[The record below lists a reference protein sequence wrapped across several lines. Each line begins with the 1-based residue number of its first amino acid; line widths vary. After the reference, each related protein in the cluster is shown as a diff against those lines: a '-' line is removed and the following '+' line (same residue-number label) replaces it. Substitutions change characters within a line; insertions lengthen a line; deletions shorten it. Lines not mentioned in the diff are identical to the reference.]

1 MKKTFNFFGKTLILS
16 ANLIENKPMTY
27 RYNNVSI
34 SNLPVVATKI
44 ARQVGVI
51 PTGLSDSGD
60 VTEVTFPTEL
70 TSGQKSTLDTIMV
83 TPNIDLIPS
92 TTNTVYT
99 LTDIGTNIKT
109 ATGLDFD
116 MYPNGDTLVLH
127 FTKVLTAQEK
137 NAFRGAVANLLVI
150 T

>member
-1 MKKTFNFFGKTLILS
+1 MT
-16 ANLIENKPMTY
+16 TY
-27 RYNNVSI
+27 RYSGVSI

-44 ARQVGVI
+44 ARQVGVT

-60 VTEVTFPTEL
+60 VTEVSFSADL
-70 TSGQKSTLDTIMV
+70 TSGQKSTLDTLMNSSNV
-83 TPNIDLIPS
+83 DVIPT

-99 LTDIGTNIKT
+99 LTDIGTNVKT

-116 MYPNGDTLVLH
+116 IYPNGDTIVIQ
-127 FTKVLTAQEK
+127 FTKVLSAQEK
-137 NAFRGAVANLLVI
+137 NAFRGAIANLLVI

>member
-1 MKKTFNFFGKTLILS
+1 
-16 ANLIENKPMTY
+16 MTY
-27 RYNNVSI
+27 RYANVSI
-34 SNLPVVATKI
+34 TNLPVVATKI

-60 VTEVTFPTEL
+60 TTEVMFATEL
-70 TSGQKSTLDTIMV
+70 TTGQKAILDA
-83 TPNIDLIPS
+83 LITGVNVDVIPT

-99 LTDIGTNIKT
+99 LADFDAIKSATN
-109 ATGLDFD
+109 LDFD
-116 MYPNGDTLVLH
+116 TYPSPNGLVIQ

-137 NAFRGAVANLLVI
+137 NNFRGAVANLLVI

>member
-1 MKKTFNFFGKTLILS
+1 
-16 ANLIENKPMTY
+16 MTSY
-27 RYNNVSI
+27 RYSGVTI

-44 ARQVGVI
+44 TRQVGI
-51 PTGLSDSGD
+51 SPTGLSDSGD
-60 VTEVTFPTEL
+60 VTEVSFANDL
-70 TSGQKSTLDTIMV
+70 TSEQKATLDTLMG
-83 TPNIDLIPS
+83 TSNIDQIPT

-99 LTDIGTNIKT
+99 LTDIGANVKT

-116 MYPNGDTLVLH
+116 MYPNGGTLVLH

-137 NAFRGAVANLLVI
+137 NNFRGAIANLLVI

>member
-1 MKKTFNFFGKTLILS
+1 MT
-16 ANLIENKPMTY
+16 TY

-44 ARQVGVI
+44 ARQVGVT
-51 PTGLSDSGD
+51 PVGLSDSGN
-60 VTEVTFPTEL
+60 VTEVSFASDL
-70 TSGQKSTLDTIMV
+70 TAGQKTTLDTLMNSANV
-83 TPNIDLIPS
+83 DVIPT

-99 LTDIGTNIKT
+99 LSDIGDNIKS

-116 MYPNGDTLVLH
+116 MYPSQNGLVIQ
-127 FTKVLTAQEK
+127 FTKVLSAQEK
-137 NAFRGAVANLLVI
+137 NNFRGAVANLLVI

>member
-1 MKKTFNFFGKTLILS
+1 MKKINLFGYTLTLELTQ
-16 ANLIENKPMTY
+16 NTPMTY

-34 SNLPVVATKI
+34 TNLPVVATKI
-44 ARQVGVI
+44 ARQVGVT

-70 TSGQKSTLDTIMV
+70 TLGQKATLDTLMGTI
-83 TPNIDLIPS
+83 NIDLIP
-92 TTNTVYT
+92 TTSNTVYT
-99 LTDIGTNIKT
+99 LAEFDVLKT
-109 ATGLDFD
+109 TLGIDFD
-116 MYPNGDTLVLH
+116 MYPSPNGLVIQ

-137 NAFRGAVANLLVI
+137 NNFRGAVANLLVI